1 MSLTGRDRA
10 ILDFEQSW
18 WQRPGS
24 KANAIRAELAMS
36 PSAYYRRLQALADLP
51 QALEQWPMLVRRL
64 RRARADR
71 RRNRFEGA
79 AVPGHPGR

>member
-10 ILDFEQSW
+10 ILDFEQSS
-18 WQRPGS
+18 WQRRGA
-24 KANAIRAELAMS
+24 KAAAIRAVLAMS
-36 PSAYYRRLQALADLP
+36 PSAYYRRLDELVDSADALA
-51 QALEQWPMLVRRL
+51 QWPLLVRRL
-64 RRARADR
+64 RRRRTDR